1 MELARDIAR
10 DAHTGRGGRSIA
22 HGAAH
27 MAATVV
33 NGACGAHGRSWV
45 AAGVIRVSE
54 AQILDQGRER
64 HDVWC
69 YCTLYTAEWIARE
82 V

>member
-1 MELARDIAR
+1 MQLARDIAR
-10 DAHTGRGGRSIA
+10 DAHTGRGSRGIA

-33 NGACGAHGRSWV
+33 NSACGAHGWSWIST
-45 AAGVIRVSE
+45 GVICVSE

-64 HDVWC
+64 HNVWC
-69 YCTLYTAEWIARE
+69 YCTLYTAERIAGD